1 MKELKL
7 EFKKL
12 LTQWFLSL
20 AFWICPNESFK
31 LEFSKFLIDN
41 IKNL

>member
-1 MKELKL
+1 MKKLNL

-31 LEFSKFLIDN
+31 LEFSKFLINN
-41 IKNL
+41 IEKL